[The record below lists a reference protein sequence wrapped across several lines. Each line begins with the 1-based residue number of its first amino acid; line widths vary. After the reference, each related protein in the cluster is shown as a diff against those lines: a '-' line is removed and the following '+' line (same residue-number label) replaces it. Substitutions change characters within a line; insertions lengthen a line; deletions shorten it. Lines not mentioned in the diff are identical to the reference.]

1 MRLLAIYKICISYS
15 LIVAI
20 NEILISTRLNFR
32 EVLIMQET
40 EEKGVFMDGL
50 DEGIK
55 TIVKNSSEKALNS
68 ILKFIGDKYG
78 KASVAT
84 GSAFK
89 LYLKNSELR
98 YNKVKTLADM
108 TEPRTLE
115 GKNGI
120 YVDVYVDYKGKRI
133 STSTVDNMMQ
143 ISNNIIVLG
152 SGGTGKSMLMRHLFV
167 NTQHRGSYIP
177 VLVELRKISN
187 ADKADSLLK
196 MIHSCIEE
204 FDVRLDQTQF
214 EYSLRSGK
222 YLLLLDGLDE
232 VKEEIQDRVENL
244 IQELSKKYP
253 RNGFIISSRREGVDF
268 NELETY
274 TVVRSLPLKKE
285 QAVELINRIG
295 KNGDKVKE
303 FSGLLFKELFDKHK
317 DFASNP
323 LLLTMMYITF
333 VDNNIIPEHLTDFY
347 EAAYD
352 ALYKRHDAN
361 KDGVFERDYKCK
373 KLGEKE
379 FKDLFSY
386 FCFQSYFMQQYEFNK
401 EEIFEYIKNGMERLN
416 LKELIENPEMFFNDI
431 KDIVCLIVDEGS
443 KFKFT
448 HRSFQTYF
456 AAYYTATQVPDEQQ
470 KTFLSKEIRNQNFIR
485 EDFFY
490 MLNRLEGDRFSSNI
504 LEPGIRRIMKKIK
517 ESESP
522 EVGLLTIMCQ
532 SVSVHERRLLRGV
545 NSAKHM
551 KIPYERKILM
561 LYNNIYYKAPIGKDK
576 EEETI
581 VKKLEKMKQES
592 YLHEIEIAELVALKQ
607 KDQTNDLIDLLI
619 SYLGI
624 KDLLGELSKWMVL
637 QENKRNNI
645 KKERDRIKML
655 ALL

>member
-1 MRLLAIYKICISYS
+1 
-15 LIVAI
+15 
-20 NEILISTRLNFR
+20 
-32 EVLIMQET
+32 MQET
-40 EEKGVFMDGL
+40 EEKGVYMDGL

-55 TIVKNSSEKALNS
+55 TIVKSSSEKAVNS
-68 ILKFIGDKYG
+68 VLKFISDKYG
-78 KASVAT
+78 KACVAT
-84 GSAFK
+84 GSAFN

-115 GKNGI
+115 GENGI
-120 YVDVYVDYKGKRI
+120 YVDVYVEYKGKRI

-177 VLVELRKISN
+177 VLVELRKMSN
-187 ADKADSLLK
+187 VDKSDSLLK
-196 MIHSCIEE
+196 MVHSCIEE

-222 YLLLLDGLDE
+222 YLLLFDGLDE
-232 VKEEIQDRVENL
+232 VKEEIRDRVENL

-253 RNGFIISSRREGVDF
+253 RNGFVVSSRKEGVDF
-268 NELETY
+268 KELETY
-274 TVVRSLPLKKE
+274 TVVKSLPLEKE

-295 KNGDKVKE
+295 RNDDKVKE
-303 FSGLLFKELFDKHK
+303 FSELLSKELFKKHR

-386 FCFQSYFMQQYEFNK
+386 FCFQSYFIQQYEFSK
-401 EEIFEYIKNGMERLN
+401 EEICEYIKNGIERLN
-416 LKELIENPEMFFNDI
+416 LKELIENPGMFFNDI
-431 KDIVCLIVDEGS
+431 KDIVCLIVEEGS

-456 AAYYTATQVPDEQQ
+456 AAYYTATQVSDEQQ
-470 KTFLSKEIRNQNFIR
+470 KTFLGKEIRNQNFLR
-485 EDFFY
+485 DDFFY
-490 MLNRLEGDRFSSNI
+490 MLSRLEGDRFSSNI
-504 LEPGIRRIMKKIK
+504 LEPGIRKILKKIR

-522 EVGLLTIMCQ
+522 EVGLLTLMFQ
-532 SVSVHERRLLRGV
+532 SVSVHEGRLMRGI
-545 NSAKHM
+545 NSAKPM

-561 LYNNIYYKAPIGKDK
+561 LYNKICYKGYIGKDK
-576 EEETI
+576 EEEII
-581 VKKLEKMKQES
+581 VKKLEKLNQEN
-592 YLHEIEIAELVALKQ
+592 YLHEIEITELVLLKQ
-607 KDQTNDLIDLLI
+607 EDQTNDLIDLLI

-624 KDLLGELSKWMVL
+624 NDLLDELSKWMIS
-637 QENKRNNI
+637 QDNKKNNI
-645 KKERDRIKML
+645 KKETDRIRML

>member
-1 MRLLAIYKICISYS
+1 
-15 LIVAI
+15 
-20 NEILISTRLNFR
+20 
-32 EVLIMQET
+32 MQET
-40 EEKGVFMDGL
+40 EEEGVYMDGL

-55 TIVKNSSEKALNS
+55 TIVKSSSEKAVNS
-68 ILKFIGDKYG
+68 VLKFISDKYG
-78 KASVAT
+78 KACVAT
-84 GSAFK
+84 GSAFN

-115 GKNGI
+115 GENGI
-120 YVDVYVDYKGKRI
+120 YVDVYVEYKGKRI

-177 VLVELRKISN
+177 VLVELRKMLN
-187 ADKADSLLK
+187 VDKSDSLLK
-196 MIHSCIEE
+196 MVHSCIEE

-222 YLLLLDGLDE
+222 YLLLFDGLDE
-232 VKEEIQDRVENL
+232 VKEEIRDRVENL

-253 RNGFIISSRREGVDF
+253 RNGFVVSSRREGVDF
-268 NELETY
+268 KELETY
-274 TVVRSLPLKKE
+274 TVVKSLPLEKE

-295 KNGDKVKE
+295 KKDDKVKE
-303 FSGLLFKELFDKHK
+303 FSELLSKELFKKHK

-386 FCFQSYFMQQYEFNK
+386 FCFQSYFIQQYEFSK
-401 EEIFEYIKNGMERLN
+401 EEICEYIKKGIERLN
-416 LKELIENPEMFFNDI
+416 LKELIENPGMFFNDI
-431 KDIVCLIVDEGS
+431 KDIVCLIVEEGS

-456 AAYYTATQVPDEQQ
+456 AAYYTATQVSDEQQ
-470 KTFLSKEIRNQNFIR
+470 KTFLGKEIRNQNFLR
-485 EDFFY
+485 DDFFY

-504 LEPGIRRIMKKIK
+504 LESGIRKILKKIR

-522 EVGLLTIMCQ
+522 EVGLLTLMFQ
-532 SVSVHERRLLRGV
+532 SVSVHEGRLMRGI

-551 KIPYERKILM
+551 KTPYERKILM
-561 LYNNIYYKAPIGKDK
+561 LYNKIFYKGYIGKDK
-576 EEETI
+576 EEEII
-581 VKKLEKMKQES
+581 VKKLEKLNQEN
-592 YLHEIEIAELVALKQ
+592 YLHEMEITELVLLKQ
-607 KDQTNDLIDLLI
+607 EDQTNDLIDLLI

-624 KDLLGELSKWMVL
+624 NDLLDELSKWMIS
-637 QENKRNNI
+637 QDNKRNNI
-645 KKERDRIKML
+645 KKETDRIRML

>member
-1 MRLLAIYKICISYS
+1 
-15 LIVAI
+15 
-20 NEILISTRLNFR
+20 
-32 EVLIMQET
+32 MQET
-40 EEKGVFMDGL
+40 EEKGVYMDGL
-50 DEGIK
+50 DDGIK
-55 TIVKNSSEKALNS
+55 TIVKSSSEKAVNS
-68 ILKFIGDKYG
+68 VLKFISDKYG
-78 KASVAT
+78 KACVAT
-84 GSAFK
+84 GSAFN

-115 GKNGI
+115 GENGI
-120 YVDVYVDYKGKRI
+120 YVDVYVEYKGKRI

-177 VLVELRKISN
+177 VLVELRKMSN
-187 ADKADSLLK
+187 VDKSDSLLK
-196 MIHSCIEE
+196 MVHSCIEE

-222 YLLLLDGLDE
+222 YLLLFDGLDE
-232 VKEEIQDRVENL
+232 VKEEIRDRVENL

-253 RNGFIISSRREGVDF
+253 RNGFVVSSRKEGVDF
-268 NELETY
+268 KELETY
-274 TVVRSLPLKKE
+274 TVVKSLPLEKE

-295 KNGDKVKE
+295 RNDDKVKE
-303 FSGLLFKELFDKHK
+303 FSELLSKELFKKHR

-386 FCFQSYFMQQYEFNK
+386 FCFQSYFIQQYEFSK
-401 EEIFEYIKNGMERLN
+401 EEICEYIKNGIERLN
-416 LKELIENPEMFFNDI
+416 LKELIENPGMFFNDI
-431 KDIVCLIVDEGS
+431 KDIVCLIVEEGS

-456 AAYYTATQVPDEQQ
+456 AAYYTATQVSDEQQ
-470 KTFLSKEIRNQNFIR
+470 KTFLGKEIRNQNFLR
-485 EDFFY
+485 DDFFY
-490 MLNRLEGDRFSSNI
+490 MLSRLEGDRFSSNI
-504 LEPGIRRIMKKIK
+504 LEPGIRKILKKIR

-522 EVGLLTIMCQ
+522 EVGLLTLMFQ
-532 SVSVHERRLLRGV
+532 SVSVHEGRLMRGI

-561 LYNNIYYKAPIGKDK
+561 LYNKIFYKGYIGKDK
-576 EEETI
+576 EEEII
-581 VKKLEKMKQES
+581 VKKLEKLNQEN
-592 YLHEIEIAELVALKQ
+592 YLHEIEITELVLLKQ
-607 KDQTNDLIDLLI
+607 EDQTNDLIDLLI

-624 KDLLGELSKWMVL
+624 NDLLDELSKWMIS
-637 QENKRNNI
+637 QDNKKNNI
-645 KKERDRIKML
+645 KKETDRIRML

>member
-222 YLLLLDGLDE
+222 YLLLFDGLDE
-232 VKEEIQDRVENL
+232 VKEEIRDRVENL

-253 RNGFIISSRREGVDF
+253 RNGFIIC
-268 NELETY
+268 
-274 TVVRSLPLKKE
+274 
-285 QAVELINRIG
+285 
-295 KNGDKVKE
+295 
-303 FSGLLFKELFDKHK
+303 
-317 DFASNP
+317 
-323 LLLTMMYITF
+323 
-333 VDNNIIPEHLTDFY
+333 
-347 EAAYD
+347 
-352 ALYKRHDAN
+352 KR
-361 KDGVFERDYKCK
+361 
-373 KLGEKE
+373 
-379 FKDLFSY
+379 
-386 FCFQSYFMQQYEFNK
+386 
-401 EEIFEYIKNGMERLN
+401 
-416 LKELIENPEMFFNDI
+416 
-431 KDIVCLIVDEGS
+431 
-443 KFKFT
+443 
-448 HRSFQTYF
+448 
-456 AAYYTATQVPDEQQ
+456 
-470 KTFLSKEIRNQNFIR
+470 
-485 EDFFY
+485 
-490 MLNRLEGDRFSSNI
+490 
-504 LEPGIRRIMKKIK
+504 
-517 ESESP
+517 
-522 EVGLLTIMCQ
+522 
-532 SVSVHERRLLRGV
+532 
-545 NSAKHM
+545 
-551 KIPYERKILM
+551 
-561 LYNNIYYKAPIGKDK
+561 
-576 EEETI
+576 
-581 VKKLEKMKQES
+581 
-592 YLHEIEIAELVALKQ
+592 
-607 KDQTNDLIDLLI
+607 
-619 SYLGI
+619 
-624 KDLLGELSKWMVL
+624 
-637 QENKRNNI
+637 
-645 KKERDRIKML
+645 
-655 ALL
+655 

>member
-1 MRLLAIYKICISYS
+1 
-15 LIVAI
+15 
-20 NEILISTRLNFR
+20 
-32 EVLIMQET
+32 MQET
-40 EEKGVFMDGL
+40 EEKGVYMNGL

-55 TIVKNSSEKALNS
+55 TIVKSSSEKALNS
-68 ILKFIGDKYG
+68 ILRFISDKYG

-108 TEPRTLE
+108 TEPRILE

-120 YVDVYVDYKGKRI
+120 YVDVYVDYKGKKI

-143 ISNNIIVLG
+143 ISNNIMVLG
-152 SGGTGKSMLMRHLFV
+152 SGGIGKSMLMRHLFV

-177 VLVELRKISN
+177 VLVELRKMSSV
-187 ADKADSLLK
+187 DKSDSLLK

-222 YLLLLDGLDE
+222 YLLLFDGLDE
-232 VKEEIQDRVENL
+232 VKEGIRDKVENL

-253 RNGFIISSRREGVDF
+253 RNGFIVSSRREGVDF
-268 NELETY
+268 KELETY
-274 TVVRSLPLKKE
+274 TVVKSLPLEKE
-285 QAVELINRIG
+285 QGVELINRIG
-295 KNGDKVKE
+295 KNGDKVKV
-303 FSGLLFKELFDKHK
+303 FSELLSEELFEKHK

-386 FCFQSYFMQQYEFNK
+386 FCFQSYFIQQYEFSK
-401 EEIFEYIKNGMERLN
+401 EEICEYIKNGIERLN

-456 AAYYTATQVPDEQQ
+456 AAYYTATQVSDEQQ
-470 KTFLSKEIRNQNFIR
+470 KSFLGKEIRNQNFIR

-490 MLNRLEGDRFSSNI
+490 MLNRLEGDRFSGNI
-504 LEPGIRRIMKKIK
+504 LEPGIRRIMKKIR

-522 EVGLLTIMCQ
+522 EEDLLTIMFQ
-532 SVSVHERRLLRGV
+532 AVSVHEGKLMRCI
-545 NSAKHM
+545 NSTKYM
-551 KIPYERKILM
+551 KIPYERKILL
-561 LYNNIYYKAPIGKDK
+561 LYDRIFYKDLNIRDK
-576 EEETI
+576 EGKTI
-581 VKKLEKMKQES
+581 VEKLEKMNQEDR
-592 YLHEIEIAELVALKQ
+592 LHDIEIAELVALKQ
-607 KDQTNDLIDLLI
+607 QDQTNDLIDLLI
-619 SYLGI
+619 SYFGI
-624 KDLLGELSKWMVL
+624 KDLLDELSKWMDL

-645 KKERDRIKML
+645 KRERDRLRML

>member
-222 YLLLLDGLDE
+222 YLLLFDGLDE

-386 FCFQSYFMQQYEFNK
+386 FCFQSYF
-401 EEIFEYIKNGMERLN
+401 I
-416 LKELIENPEMFFNDI
+416 
-431 KDIVCLIVDEGS
+431 
-443 KFKFT
+443 
-448 HRSFQTYF
+448 
-456 AAYYTATQVPDEQQ
+456 
-470 KTFLSKEIRNQNFIR
+470 
-485 EDFFY
+485 
-490 MLNRLEGDRFSSNI
+490 
-504 LEPGIRRIMKKIK
+504 
-517 ESESP
+517 
-522 EVGLLTIMCQ
+522 
-532 SVSVHERRLLRGV
+532 
-545 NSAKHM
+545 
-551 KIPYERKILM
+551 
-561 LYNNIYYKAPIGKDK
+561 
-576 EEETI
+576 ETI
-581 VKKLEKMKQES
+581 
-592 YLHEIEIAELVALKQ
+592 
-607 KDQTNDLIDLLI
+607 
-619 SYLGI
+619 
-624 KDLLGELSKWMVL
+624 
-637 QENKRNNI
+637 
-645 KKERDRIKML
+645 
-655 ALL
+655 

>member
-1 MRLLAIYKICISYS
+1 
-15 LIVAI
+15 
-20 NEILISTRLNFR
+20 
-32 EVLIMQET
+32 MQET
-40 EEKGVFMDGL
+40 EEEGVYMDGL

-55 TIVKNSSEKALNS
+55 TIVKSSSEKAVNS
-68 ILKFIGDKYG
+68 VLKFISDKYG
-78 KASVAT
+78 KACVAT
-84 GSAFK
+84 GSAFN

-115 GKNGI
+115 GENGI
-120 YVDVYVDYKGKRI
+120 YVDVYVEYKGKRI

-177 VLVELRKISN
+177 VLVELRKMLN
-187 ADKADSLLK
+187 VDKSDSLLK
-196 MIHSCIEE
+196 MVHSCIEE

-222 YLLLLDGLDE
+222 YLLLFDGLDE
-232 VKEEIQDRVENL
+232 VKEEIRDRVENL

-253 RNGFIISSRREGVDF
+253 RNGFVVSSRREGVDF
-268 NELETY
+268 KELETY
-274 TVVRSLPLKKE
+274 TVVKSLPLEKE

-295 KNGDKVKE
+295 KKDDKVKE
-303 FSGLLFKELFDKHK
+303 FSELLSKELFKKHK

-386 FCFQSYFMQQYEFNK
+386 FCFQSYFIQQYEFSK
-401 EEIFEYIKNGMERLN
+401 EEICEYIKKGIERLN
-416 LKELIENPEMFFNDI
+416 LKELIENPGMFFNDI
-431 KDIVCLIVDEGS
+431 KDIVCLIVEEGS

-456 AAYYTATQVPDEQQ
+456 AAYYTATQVSDEQQ
-470 KTFLSKEIRNQNFIR
+470 KTFLGKEIRNQNFLR
-485 EDFFY
+485 DDFFY
-490 MLNRLEGDRFSSNI
+490 MLNEMSN
-504 LEPGIRRIMKKIK
+504 P
-517 ESESP
+517 P
-522 EVGLLTIMCQ
+522 
-532 SVSVHERRLLRGV
+532 
-545 NSAKHM
+545 A
-551 KIPYERKILM
+551 M
-561 LYNNIYYKAPIGKDK
+561 LGRM
-576 EEETI
+576 E
-581 VKKLEKMKQES
+581 
-592 YLHEIEIAELVALKQ
+592 
-607 KDQTNDLIDLLI
+607 
-619 SYLGI
+619 
-624 KDLLGELSKWMVL
+624 
-637 QENKRNNI
+637 
-645 KKERDRIKML
+645 
-655 ALL
+655 

>member
-1 MRLLAIYKICISYS
+1 
-15 LIVAI
+15 
-20 NEILISTRLNFR
+20 
-32 EVLIMQET
+32 MQET
-40 EEKGVFMDGL
+40 EEKGVYMDGL

-68 ILKFIGDKYG
+68 VLKFICDKYG

-115 GKNGI
+115 GENGI

-133 STSTVDNMMQ
+133 STSTVDNMMH

-177 VLVELRKISN
+177 VLVELRKMSN
-187 ADKADSLLK
+187 VDKSDSLLK
-196 MIHSCIEE
+196 IIHSCIEE

-222 YLLLLDGLDE
+222 YLLLFDGLDE
-232 VKEEIQDRVENL
+232 VKEGIRNRVENL

-253 RNGFIISSRREGVDF
+253 RNGFVVSSRREGVDF
-268 NELETY
+268 KELETY
-274 TVVRSLPLKKE
+274 TVVKSLPLEKE
-285 QAVELINRIG
+285 QAIDLINRIG

-303 FSGLLFKELFDKHK
+303 FSELLSKELFGKHK

-386 FCFQSYFMQQYEFNK
+386 FCFQSYFIQQYEFSK
-401 EEIFEYIKNGMERLN
+401 EEICEYIKNGIERLN
-416 LKELIENPEMFFNDI
+416 FKDLIENPEMFFNDI

-456 AAYYTATQVPDEQQ
+456 AAYYTATQVSDEQQ
-470 KTFLSKEIRNQNFIR
+470 KTFLGKEIKNQIFLR

-504 LEPGIRRIMKKIK
+504 LEPGIKRIMKKIK
-517 ESESP
+517 GSESP
-522 EVGLLTIMCQ
+522 EVGLLTLMFQ
-532 SVSVHERRLLRGV
+532 SVSVHEGRLMRGI
-545 NSAKHM
+545 NSSKHL
-551 KIPYERKILM
+551 KIPYERKILN
-561 LYNNIYYKAPIGKDK
+561 LYDEIFYRGNTRKDK
-576 EEETI
+576 EEEI
-581 VKKLEKMKQES
+581 IKKLEKMKQEDCF
-592 YLHEIEIAELVALKQ
+592 HEVEITELILLKQ
-607 KDQTNDLIDLLI
+607 QDQTNDLIDLLI

-624 KDLLGELSKWMVL
+624 KELLDELSKWL
-637 QENKRNNI
+637 ISQENKRNNI
-645 KKERDRIKML
+645 KKETDRIKML

>member
-1 MRLLAIYKICISYS
+1 
-15 LIVAI
+15 
-20 NEILISTRLNFR
+20 
-32 EVLIMQET
+32 MQET
-40 EEKGVFMDGL
+40 EEKGVYMDGL

-55 TIVKNSSEKALNS
+55 TIVKSSSEKALNS
-68 ILKFIGDKYG
+68 ILKFISDKYG

-108 TEPRTLE
+108 TEPRILE

-120 YVDVYVDYKGKRI
+120 YVDVYVDYKGKKI

-177 VLVELRKISN
+177 VLVELRKMSSV
-187 ADKADSLLK
+187 DKSDSLLK

-222 YLLLLDGLDE
+222 YLLLFDGLDE
-232 VKEEIQDRVENL
+232 VKEGIRDRVENL

-253 RNGFIISSRREGVDF
+253 RNGFIVSSRREGVDF
-268 NELETY
+268 KELETY
-274 TVVRSLPLKKE
+274 TVVKSLPLEKE
-285 QAVELINRIG
+285 QGVELINRIG

-303 FSGLLFKELFDKHK
+303 FSELLSEELFEKHK

-361 KDGVFERDYKCK
+361 KDGVFKRDYKCK

-386 FCFQSYFMQQYEFNK
+386 FCFQSYFIQQYEFSK
-401 EEIFEYIKNGMERLN
+401 EEICEYIKNGIERLN

-456 AAYYTATQVPDEQQ
+456 AAYYTATQVSDEQQ
-470 KTFLSKEIRNQNFIR
+470 KSFLGKEIRNQNFIR

-490 MLNRLEGDRFSSNI
+490 MLNRLEGDRFSGNI
-504 LEPGIRRIMKKIK
+504 LEPGIRKIMKKIR

-522 EVGLLTIMCQ
+522 EVGLLTIMFQ
-532 SVSVHERRLLRGV
+532 AVTVHEGRLMRCI

-551 KIPYERKILM
+551 KIPYERKILL
-561 LYNNIYYKAPIGKDK
+561 LYDRIFYKDLIGKDK
-576 EEETI
+576 EEKTI
-581 VKKLEKMKQES
+581 VEKLEKMNQEDRF
-592 YLHEIEIAELVALKQ
+592 YEIEIAELVALKQ
-607 KDQTNDLIDLLI
+607 QDQTNDLIDLLI
-619 SYLGI
+619 SYFGI
-624 KDLLGELSKWMVL
+624 KDFLDELSKWMAL

-645 KKERDRIKML
+645 KRERDRIRML